1 MWGQSQSAAQ
11 NVRPNVEELE
21 SRAAEQRE
29 RVSRDVAALQQDVR
43 REFDVR
49 ARLQD
54 GIHTHPRGFYG
65 AAAGAALFTGYVL
78 ARILKA

>member
-1 MWGQSQSAAQ
+1 MSSQSAQ
-11 NVRPNVEELE
+11 PNVDELE
-21 SRAAEQRE
+21 RRAAEQRE
-29 RVSRDVAALQQDVR
+29 RVSRDVAALQEDVR

-49 ARLQD
+49 GRLED
-54 GIHTHPRGFYG
+54 GIHSNPRGFYG